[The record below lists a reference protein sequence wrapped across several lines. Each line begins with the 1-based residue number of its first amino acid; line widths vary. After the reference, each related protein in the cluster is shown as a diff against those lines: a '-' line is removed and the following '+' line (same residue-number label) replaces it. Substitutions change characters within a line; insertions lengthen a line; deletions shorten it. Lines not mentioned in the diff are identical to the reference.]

1 MATNKNERES
11 TILGGANSPY
21 LEVLYEQYL
30 QDPNSVDET
39 WREYFQTLPMVG
51 DHGQD
56 VPHSEVRAQFLQ
68 FTRNGGGARTSAQ
81 TSVASGMSPHELK
94 QIRVTQLINAYRV
107 RGHQKAKTDPLGS
120 IQDAMVREL
129 LLEQNGLSEKDLD
142 TEFQT
147 PSLEGLGAASLRTII
162 EHLQKCYCGSIG
174 YEYMYV
180 DNTPQKLWL
189 QQRIESVA
197 SSPELNGDS
206 KKWLLQRLTAAES
219 MERHLGSRYAGQ
231 KRFSLE
237 GGESLIVVMSEL
249 LKRAGDVGVKDM
261 VIGMAHRGR
270 LNVLVNILGKNPAEL
285 FSEFEGK
292 RKQDNDPRL
301 SNGDV
306 KYHQGFSSDLKTDS
320 GHMHLSLAF
329 NPSHLEIVSPVVE
342 GSVRSRQDR
351 YKDKDGEKVIAVA
364 IHGDAAFAGQGV
376 VTETFNMS
384 DSRGFSTKGTVH
396 IIVNNQIGFTTSNA
410 IDARSTLYA
419 SDVAKMINAPI
430 FHVNGDDPEAVQFV
444 TQLAFDF
451 RMEFKKD
458 VVIDMVCY
466 RRHGHN
472 ETDEPSVTQPI
483 MYKAIKNTP
492 TTRKLY
498 ATSLEQQG
506 IIDGDTADSMVSEYR
521 DQLDRGET
529 VAPEVLVGV
538 NEAPELKVDW
548 EKYQALDWRIDYQQ
562 PITAENFKALA
573 DELHTLPEG
582 LSIHSRVNKIVEDRR
597 KMAAGALAIDWGF
610 AETMAYATLLDDGY
624 AIRLTGQDSG
634 RGTFAHRH
642 AVLHNQNELGAYVPL
657 RELGAKRDKSFLVID
672 SLLSEEAVLGFEYG
686 YATADPETLVIWEA
700 QFGDFA
706 NGAQVVIDQFI
717 SSGETKWGRLCGLV
731 MLLPHG
737 YEGQGPE
744 HSSARLERF
753 LQLCAEDNM
762 QVLVP
767 STPANCY
774 HMMRRQMLRPMRR
787 PMIVMSPK
795 SLLRHRLATST
806 IDELVGGKFL
816 PVIDEIDSEVGASKA
831 KRLIICSGKV
841 YYDLLEQRREHNLND
856 VAIVRLEQLYPF
868 PYDEMNAVVSRY
880 SNVSSIIW
888 CQEEPRN
895 QGAWRASRHRIERT
909 LPDNM
914 EVEYVGRGPSA
925 SPAVGYNN
933 LHIQQQK
940 QLVQEALGLVENT
953 QTR

>member
-1 MATNKNERES
+1 MATMKSQRES

-30 QDPNSVDET
+30 TDPNSVDEA

-51 DHGQD
+51 DHGQE
-56 VPHSEVRAQFLQ
+56 VPHSQVREQFLQ
-68 FTRNGGGARTSAQ
+68 LTRNGGGARTAAAAE
-81 TSVASGMSPHELK
+81 VASGLSPQELK

-107 RGHQKAKTDPLGS
+107 RGHQLAKTDPLGS
-120 IQDAMVREL
+120 IPDAMVREL
-129 LLEQNGLSEKDLD
+129 RLEQNGLSDNDLD

-147 PSLEGLGAASLRTII
+147 PSLEGLGQASLRDII
-162 EHLQKCYCGSIG
+162 AHLEKCYCSSIG

-197 SSPELNGDS
+197 SSPELNKDS
-206 KKWLLQRLTAAES
+206 KLWLLERLTAAES

-249 LKRAGDVGVKDM
+249 LKRAGDAGVKDM

-292 RKQDNDPRL
+292 QKQDSRL
-301 SNGDV
+301 GNGDV
-306 KYHQGFSSDLKTDS
+306 KYHQGFSSDLKTDA

-351 YKDKDGEKVIAVA
+351 YGDKEGQKVVAIA

-376 VTETFNMS
+376 VTETFNMA

-410 IDARSTLYA
+410 KDARSTLYA
-419 SDVAKMINAPI
+419 TDVAKMINAPI

-444 TQLAFDF
+444 TQVAFDF
-451 RMEFKKD
+451 RQEFQKD

-483 MYKAIKNTP
+483 MYKAVKATP
-492 TTRKLY
+492 TTRQLY
-498 ATSLEQQG
+498 ANKLEAQS
-506 IIDGDTADSMVSEYR
+506 IIDAETADHMVDQYR
-521 DQLDRGET
+521 DQLDNGET
-529 VAPEVLVGV
+529 VAPDVLVGI

-548 EKYQALDWRIDYQQ
+548 EKYQSQDWRIDYQQ
-562 PITAENFKALA
+562 PVSESRLKALA
-573 DELHTLPEG
+573 DELHTLPDG
-582 LSIHSRVNKIVEDRR
+582 LSLHSRVNKIVEDRR
-597 KMAAGALAIDWGF
+597 KMAAGALPIDWGF

-624 AIRLTGQDSG
+624 DIRLTGQDSG

-642 AVLHNQNELGAYVPL
+642 AVLHNQNELSAYVPL
-657 RELGAKRDKSFLVID
+657 RELGKKRDNSFLVID
-672 SLLSEEAVLGFEYG
+672 SLLSEEAVLAFEYG

-767 STPANCY
+767 STPANAY
-774 HMMRRQMLRPMRR
+774 HMFRRQMLRPMRR
-787 PMIVMSPK
+787 PLIVMSPK

-806 IDELVGGKFL
+806 IDELVEGKFL
-816 PVIDEIDSEVGASKA
+816 PVIDEIDDDVSVESA
-831 KRLIICSGKV
+831 KRLILCSGKV
-841 YYDLLEQRREHNLND
+841 FYDLLEERRKNKLTD
-856 VAIVRLEQLYPF
+856 VAIVRMEQLYPF
-868 PYDEMNAVVSRY
+868 PYDEMKAIVSRY
-880 SNVSSIIW
+880 SNLSSIVW

-895 QGAWRASRHRIERT
+895 QGAWRANRHRIERT
-909 LPDNM
+909 IGDGI
-914 EVEYVGRGPSA
+914 EVEYAGRAPSA

-933 LHIQQQK
+933 LHVQQQK
-940 QLVQEALGLVENT
+940 QLVQEALGLVENS